1 MKVFAVNSSP
11 RPKGQSRTLLM
22 LESLLKGMREAG
34 ADVEMVNL
42 REKEVRF
49 CTGCYTCWT
58 RTPGKCV
65 QRDDMT
71 KELLPK
77 FLDADMV
84 IFASPL
90 YQYTVT
96 ASMKAF
102 IERTLPA
109 FLPYLEQSQG
119 AFYHPLRGKHPAV
132 VILSVAGF
140 PGMEVF
146 NQLSG
151 WANYLFGKNGRQPG
165 VKLAA
170 EIYRTSSQMMTFTT
184 GKLGDILNATEQAGR
199 ELVQEGRVKPE
210 TMALVQQPLDE
221 NATVLEMANLSWHS
235 LVDAG
240 LTPAQFDKQGRAP
253 RPDSLKTLMTMLKIG
268 FNPDKAAGKKGV
280 LQFNLTGEVAGSCY
294 FKVADGRIE
303 AFEGQADKPDLKVDA
318 AFEVWADV
326 IAGKLDGAQAFF
338 DGKYL
343 AEGDIGLMNLFGK

>member
-22 LESLLKGMREAG
+22 LESLLKGMKEAG
-34 ADVEMVNL
+34 ADIEMVNL

-71 KELLPK
+71 RELLPG
-77 FLDADMV
+77 FLAADMV
-84 IFASPL
+84 IYASPL

-119 AFYHPLRGKHPAV
+119 AYYHPLRGRYPAA

-140 PGMEVF
+140 PGTEVF
-146 NQLSG
+146 HQLSG

-170 EIYRTSSQMMTFTT
+170 EIYRTSSQMMTVTRD
-184 GKLGDILNATEQAGR
+184 KLEDILSATVQAGR
-199 ELVQEGRVKPE
+199 ELVGEMKVEPE
-210 TMALVQQPLDE
+210 TLARVQQPIE
-221 NATVLEMANLSWHS
+221 AVETVLGLGNLSWQGCI
-235 LVDAG
+235 DDG
-240 LTPAQFDKQGRAP
+240 LTPAQFDRRGRAP
-253 RPDSLKTLMTMLKIG
+253 RPDSLKMFMAMLKIG
-268 FNPDKAAGKKGV
+268 FNPVKAAGKKGV
-280 LQFNLTGEVAGSCY
+280 LQFNFTGAVTGSCY
-294 FKVADGRIE
+294 FRVADGKIE
-303 AFEGQADKPDLKVDA
+303 AFEGQAGKPDLKVDS
-318 AFEVWADV
+318 AFEVWADI
-326 IAGKLDGAQAFF
+326 IAGKLEGAQAFF
-338 DGKYL
+338 DGKYK
-343 AEGDIGLMNLFGK
+343 ADGDIGLMDLFGK

>member
-49 CTGCYTCWT
+49 CTGCYTCWAK
-58 RTPGKCV
+58 TPGKCV

-71 KELLPK
+71 QELLPK

-84 IFASPL
+84 IYASPL

-132 VILSVAGF
+132 VILAVAGF

-146 NQLSG
+146 HQLSG

-170 EIYRTSSQMMTFTT
+170 EIYRTSSQMMTFMA
-184 GKLGDILNATEQAGR
+184 GKLEDILNATEQAGS
-199 ELVQEGRVKPE
+199 ELVKEMRVKPE
-210 TMALVQQPLDE
+210 TMALVQQPLEE
-221 NATVLEMANLSWHS
+221 NATVLEMANLSWRS
-235 LVDAG
+235 LIDAG
-240 LTPAQFDKQGRAP
+240 MTPAQFEKQGRAL
-253 RPDSLKTLMTMLKIG
+253 RPNSLKTLMTVLKIG
-268 FNPDKAAGKKGV
+268 FNPQKATGKKGV
-280 LQFNLTGEVAGSCY
+280 LQFNFTGEVTGSCY
-294 FKVADGRIE
+294 FKVADGKIE
-303 AFEGQADKPDLKVDA
+303 AFEGLADKPDLKVDS

-326 IAGKLDGAQAFF
+326 IAGQLDGAQAFF
-338 DGKYL
+338 DGKFK
-343 AEGDIGLMNLFGK
+343 AEGDIGFMDLFGK

>member
-1 MKVFAVNSSP
+1 MRVFAVNSSP

-22 LESLLKGMREAG
+22 LEGLLKGMREEG
-34 ADVEMVNL
+34 ADVEAVNL

-71 KELLPK
+71 EELLPK

-84 IFASPL
+84 ILASPL

-119 AFYHPLRGKHPAV
+119 AVYHPLREKYPAV
-132 VILSVAGF
+132 VMLSVAGN

-146 NQLSG
+146 HQLSG

-165 VKLAA
+165 VNLAA
-170 EIYRTSSQMMTFTT
+170 EIYRTSSQMMIFMA
-184 GKLGDILNATEQAGR
+184 GKLEDILNATEQAGR
-199 ELVQEGRVKPE
+199 ELVLKGRVKPE

-240 LTPAQFDKQGRAP
+240 LTPAQFERQGRAP
-253 RPDSLKTLMTMLKIG
+253 RPDSLKTLMTILQIG
-268 FNPDKAAGKKGV
+268 FNTQQAAGRKAI
-280 LQFNLTGEVAGSCY
+280 LQFNFTGEVTGSCY
-294 FKVADGRIE
+294 FKVSDGKIK
-303 AFEGQADKPDLKVDA
+303 AFEGQAGKPDLKVDA
-318 AFEVWADV
+318 AFEVWADI
-326 IAGKLDGAQAFF
+326 IAGKLEGSQAFF
-338 DGKYL
+338 DGKYQV
-343 AEGDIGLMNLFGK
+343 EGDIGLMNMFGK

>member
-34 ADVEMVNL
+34 ADVDVVNL

-49 CTGCYTCWT
+49 CTGCYTCWSK
-58 RTPGKCV
+58 TPGKCV

-71 KELLPK
+71 QELLPK

-84 IFASPL
+84 IYASPL

-132 VILSVAGF
+132 VILSVCGF

-146 NQLSG
+146 HQLSG

-170 EIYRTSSQMMTFTT
+170 EIYRTSSQMMTFMA
-184 GKLGDILNATEQAGR
+184 GKLEDILNATEQAGS
-199 ELVQEGRVKPE
+199 ELVKEMRVKPE
-210 TMALVQQPLDE
+210 TLALVQQPLEE
-221 NATVLEMANLSWHS
+221 NAKVLEMANLSWRS
-235 LVDAG
+235 LIDAG
-240 LTPAQFDKQGRAP
+240 MTPAQFEKQGRAL
-253 RPDSLKTLMTMLKIG
+253 RPNSLKTLMTVLKIG
-268 FNPDKAAGKKGV
+268 FNPQKAAGKQGV
-280 LQFNLTGEVAGSCY
+280 LQFNFTGEVTGSCY

-303 AFEGQADKPDLKVDA
+303 AFEGQADKPDLKVDS

-326 IAGKLDGAQAFF
+326 IVGKLDGAQAFF
-338 DGKYL
+338 EGKYKV
-343 AEGDIGLMNLFGK
+343 EGDVGLMNLFGK

>member
-1 MKVFAVNSSP
+1 MRVFAVNSSP

-22 LESLLKGMREAG
+22 LEGLLKGMREEG
-34 ADVEMVNL
+34 ADVEAVNL
-42 REKEVRF
+42 REKKVRF

-71 KELLPK
+71 EELLPK

-84 IFASPL
+84 ILASPL

-119 AFYHPLRGKHPAV
+119 AVYHPLRGKFPAV
-132 VILSVAGF
+132 VMLSVAGN

-146 NQLSG
+146 HQLSG

-165 VKLAA
+165 VNLAA
-170 EIYRTSSQMMTFTT
+170 EIYRTSSQMMIFMA
-184 GKLGDILNATEQAGR
+184 GKLEDILNATEQAGR
-199 ELVQEGRVKPE
+199 ELVLKGRVKPE

-240 LTPAQFDKQGRAP
+240 LTPAQFERQGRAP
-253 RPDSLKTLMTMLKIG
+253 RPDSLKTLMTILQIG
-268 FNPDKAAGKKGV
+268 FNPRQSAGRKAI
-280 LQFNLTGEVAGSCY
+280 LQFNFTGEVTGSCY
-294 FKVADGRIE
+294 FKVSDGKIE
-303 AFEGQADKPDLKVDA
+303 AFEGQAGKPDLKVDA
-318 AFEVWADV
+318 AFEVWADI
-326 IAGKLDGAQAFF
+326 IAGKLEGSQAFF
-338 DGKYL
+338 DGKYQV
-343 AEGDIGLMNLFGK
+343 EGDIGLMNMFGK